1 MNYLKQ
7 YINLIRKAEKRCI
20 LEGYREFHHVFPK
33 SVFGKNRRLVS
44 LTAKEHYVAHA
55 LLEKIFIKRYGCNH
69 FKTHK
74 MIRAFFMMNNMG
86 NHRSSRLYESN
97 RIRFVDSVK
106 GVKRSS
112 ETILKMRKPKHSEHG
127 KLVSESKRGIK
138 FSEEHRKSLSE
149 AHKKRTHYAKGHKFT
164 EEHKEKLKQAARN
177 RAPMSEEHKLKLS
190 LRAKEQWENRKNSQ
204 CLQTTKT

>member
-1 MNYLKQ
+1 
-7 YINLIRKAEKRCI
+7 
-20 LEGYREFHHVFPK
+20 
-33 SVFGKNRRLVS
+33 
-44 LTAKEHYVAHA
+44 
-55 LLEKIFIKRYGCNH
+55 
-69 FKTHK
+69 

-97 RIRFVDSVK
+97 KIRYVDSVK
-106 GVKRSS
+106 GVRRSS
-112 ETILKMRKPKHSEHG
+112 ETIFKMRKPKHSEHG

-149 AHKKRTHYAKGHKFT
+149 AHKKRTHYANGHKFT
-164 EEHKEKLKQAARN
+164 EEHKEKLRQAARN

-204 CLQTTKT
+204 CLQIIKI